1 MRISSAFPSQ
11 YLKAADLG
19 GRRIKVS
26 ISHVGMEDLG
36 GDLKP
41 ILYFI
46 SKEKGL
52 VLNKTNANAISQAY
66 GDDTDAWSAQ
76 IIELYEATVEF
87 QGRQVQAIRV
97 HVPRQ
102 VVQVQAPVQRPVPP
116 PPAAVAAAATNG
128 NGNVHAPVGTII
140 DDDIPF

>member
-19 GRRIKVS
+19 GRRVKVS
-26 ISHVGMEDLG
+26 MSHVAMEDLG

-41 ILYFI
+41 ILYFM

-52 VLNKTNANAISQAY
+52 VLNKTNANAIAQVY
-66 GDDTDAWSAQ
+66 GDDTDVWSAQ
-76 IIELYEATVEF
+76 IVELYEATVEF

-102 VVQVQAPVQRPVPP
+102 VVQPQAPVQRPAP

-128 NGNVHAPVGTII
+128 NGNAHAPVGTII